1 MTEGAPSA
9 EGSAGN
15 VICDVHSAPADDLDS
30 SDDSLWERVLK
41 VVADIDVRTSASQQ
55 EGEEGTNVGAPLMAS
70 GEVHS
75 QPTGSS
81 QIACAPSSS
90 DAIPGI
96 GIQVRRT
103 RYFLLLEIDGFLM
116 WQWFG

>member
-1 MTEGAPSA
+1 M
-9 EGSAGN
+9 
-15 VICDVHSAPADDLDS
+15 
-30 SDDSLWERVLK
+30 
-41 VVADIDVRTSASQQ
+41 
-55 EGEEGTNVGAPLMAS
+55 GAPLTAS

-75 QPTGSS
+75 QPAGSS

-103 RYFLLLEIDGFLM
+103 
-116 WQWFG
+116 